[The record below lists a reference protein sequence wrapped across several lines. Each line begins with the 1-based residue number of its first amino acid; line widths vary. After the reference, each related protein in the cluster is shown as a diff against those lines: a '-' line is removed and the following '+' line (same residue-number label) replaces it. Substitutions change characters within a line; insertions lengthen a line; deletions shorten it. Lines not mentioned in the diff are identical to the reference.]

1 MRTLIFTSKKF
12 GKEIPTRLCIFLLL
26 LACYSTSF
34 ANDPINKNRTTN
46 SYAFTVKGK
55 VVDDAGKGLAGAT
68 VSEKGTTNSTATGGD
83 GSFTINVQ
91 GQSAVLV
98 VSYVGYTIKEVSVSS
113 ATSDLSIALSAVG
126 SSLEDVIVVG
136 YGTQRKQNTTS
147 AISTVKGSELSKV
160 PAANISNT
168 LAGRATG
175 VITRANGGR
184 PGADNATITIRG
196 AATTGASAPLIVVDN
211 VIRNNINEIDPNNI
225 ETVSILKDAAAV
237 APFGLAGANGVIL
250 ITTKRGT
257 VGAPT
262 LSFGGYYGDQQPT
275 YLPKMLSAQDYMRLK
290 NEAVLNDNPKNTS
303 GPYPQN
309 DIDNWATI
317 SAADPDDGKAISN
330 ALNDIVRKHSPIYQ
344 GTFQVRGG
352 TQTIR
357 YFAGFGYFK
366 QEGMF
371 NTANYDRY
379 NYNVNLD
386 VNVTPT
392 TLATLSIIGTFQKTN
407 DVDGGT
413 GNLFRGIY
421 KFLPISPLQF
431 SNGLPAESSGNSPL
445 AALASTGYQRRN
457 TTNTLSTITVE
468 QKLPFIKGL
477 SVKGSVSYDPY
488 NWVEK
493 QWHKPFIYYTRTGTA
508 APYTFTPNASTQET
522 SVTTFAWLQQQ
533 YWQQNTLTLQGY
545 LNYHNTFGK
554 HEITGL
560 AVAEKRSWKQF
571 DFRGR
576 KNNFALDV
584 DELNMGS
591 VVASDVSAAGGS
603 GTGATI
609 GYVGRVNYAFDKR
622 YLFEASGRYD
632 GHYFFAPGK
641 RMTFL
646 PALSA
651 GWVISNE
658 KFFEPV
664 AFVDNLKLRASWGKV
679 GNLPTGGAFQF
690 LSAYTIRTTP
700 AYSFGD
706 GTLVQGSF
714 VNQESNPNIT
724 WEIGK
729 KTDVGLEG
737 SLWNNL
743 LRFEAGYFYERR
755 TRILLAPNI
764 VVPVEY
770 GLGLAQ
776 ENAGVMENRGV
787 ELTLGTTKRL
797 RNGLMVSVDANIT
810 YAKNKLINTFENA
823 VTRNDPRRSRTGRRN
838 GVVFGYEYLG
848 LFTTADDKDGNDTIN
863 AKDGYTI
870 TQFGTLRPGDAKYAD
885 LGGPN
890 GVPDGKIDSYDE
902 KVIGNPQTPALI
914 YGLNIGASWKGFD
927 LSALLQGSGMSS
939 FNTYGFMTVA
949 HFNNNSNSAYE
960 YYNNRW
966 TRDNQDSKYPRAYS
980 SPKDNNGQTSTLWVK
995 NSSYLRLRTASL
1007 GYTIPAQ
1014 ISSRLRM
1021 KAVRVYVTGQNL
1033 VTFSKIKFTDPET
1046 NGEQGYPIQKTILAG
1061 FNITF

>member
-1 MRTLIFTSKKF
+1 MRKFISKSLRGHKTVLLKPLF
-12 GKEIPTRLCIFLLL
+12 FLLL
-26 LACYSTSF
+26 VTCYVTSF
-34 ANDPINKNRTTN
+34 AHDPITKNRIPAPN
-46 SYAFTVKGK
+46 DFTVRGK
-55 VVDDAGKGLAGAT
+55 VVDDKGNGLLGAT
-68 VSEKGTTNSTATGGD
+68 VAEKGHNNSTATTVD
-83 GSFTINVQ
+83 GSFSINLQ

-98 VSYVGYTIKEVSVSS
+98 VSYVGFLVREVSVTN
-113 ATSDLSIALSAVG
+113 ATSNLTIQLSSTDA
-126 SSLEDVIVVG
+126 SLDAIVVVG
-136 YGTQRKQNTTS
+136 YGTQRKLLSTS
-147 AISTVKGSELSKV
+147 AISTVKGAELSKV

-175 VITRANGGR
+175 IITRANGGR

-196 AATTGASAPLIVVDN
+196 AATTGATAPLIVVDN

-225 ETVSILKDAAAV
+225 ESVSILKDAAAV

-290 NEAVLNDNPKNTS
+290 NEAYKTENPT
-303 GPYPQN
+303 GTGYPYDPTFVEN
-309 DIDNWATI
+309 YLAE
-317 SAADPDDGKAISN
+317 AAKDPDDKWAISD

-392 TLATLSIIGTFQKTN
+392 TLATLSINGAFQKTN

-421 KFLPISPLQF
+421 KFLPISPLSF
-431 SNGLPAESSGNSPL
+431 SNGLPAESSGNAPL

-457 TTNTLSTITVE
+457 TTNTLSTFTVE

-477 SVKGSVSYDPY
+477 SAKGSVSYDPY

-493 QWHKPFIYYTRTGTA
+493 LWHKPFLYYTRSAT

-522 SVTTFAWLQQQ
+522 SVATFAWLQQQ

-554 HEITGL
+554 HDITGL
-560 AVAEKRSWKQF
+560 AVAERRTWKQF

-622 YLFEASGRYD
+622 YLFEAAGRYD

-641 RMTFL
+641 RLTFL

-658 KFFEPV
+658 KFFESV

-714 VNQESNPNIT
+714 VSQESNPNIT

-737 SLWNNL
+737 SLWHSL

-787 ELTLGTTKRL
+787 ELTLGSTKRFSNDL
-797 RNGLMVSVDANIT
+797 QVSVDANVT
-810 YAKNKLINTFENA
+810 YAKNKLINIYENA
-823 VTRNDPRRSRTGRRN
+823 TTRDDPRRSRTGRRN
-838 GVVFGYEYLG
+838 GVVFGYESLG
-848 LFTTADDKDGNDTIN
+848 LFTTEDDKNKDGLIN
-863 AKDGYTI
+863 ATDGYTI
-870 TQFGTLRPGDAKYAD
+870 TQFGTLRPGDIRYAD

-902 KVIGNPQTPALI
+902 KVVGYPTTPALI
-914 YGLNIGASWKGFD
+914 YGLNLAAGWKGFD
-927 LSALLQGSGMSS
+927 LSALFQGSGMSS
-939 FNTYGFMTVA
+939 FNINGFMTVA
-949 HFNNNSNSAYE
+949 HLNNNSNSAYE

-966 TRDNQDSKYPRAYS
+966 TPENQNSKYPRAYS
-980 SPKDNNGQTSTLWVK
+980 SPNNNNQQTSDWWVK

-1046 NGEQGYPIQKTILAG
+1046 TGEQGYPIQKTILGG

>member
-1 MRTLIFTSKKF
+1 MRKFITKPVRFGETLPAKI
-12 GKEIPTRLCIFLLL
+12 CFLLVMF
-26 LACYSTSF
+26 ACCITSF
-34 ANDPINKNRTTN
+34 AKDPIDKNRTSS
-46 SYAFTVKGK
+46 SYAFTVSGK

-68 VSEKGTTNSTATGGD
+68 ISEKGSTNSTATTAD
-83 GSFTINVQ
+83 GSFTISLQ
-91 GQSAVLV
+91 GNSAVLV
-98 VSYVGYTIKEVSVSS
+98 VSYVGYTIKEIPVTTASSNLTIQLSSVSN
-113 ATSDLSIALSAVG
+113 
-126 SSLEDVIVVG
+126 SLEDVIVVG
-136 YGTQRKQNTTS
+136 YGTQRKLTSTS
-147 AISTVKGSELSKV
+147 AVSSVKGGELAKV
-160 PAANISNT
+160 PAANITNS

-196 AATTGASAPLIVVDN
+196 AATTGATGALIVVDN

-225 ETVSILKDAAAV
+225 ESVSILKDAAAV

-250 ITTKRGT
+250 ITTKRGI

-290 NEAVLNDNPKNTS
+290 NEAYKTEVPNGTNPPFAQTL
-303 GPYPQN
+303 
-309 DIDNWATI
+309 IDNYLSE
-317 SAADPDDGKAISN
+317 SAKDPDDGLAMSD

-352 TQTIR
+352 TQTVK

-371 NTANYDRY
+371 NNANYDRY

-386 VNVTPT
+386 VNITPT
-392 TLATLSIIGTFQKTN
+392 TVATLSINGSFQKTN

-421 KFLPISPLQF
+421 KFLPISPLKF
-431 SNGLPAESSGNSPL
+431 ANGMPAESSGNSPL

-457 TTNTLSTITVE
+457 TTNTLSTVTLE

-477 SVKGSVSYDPY
+477 SAKGSVSYDPY
-488 NWVEK
+488 NYVDK
-493 QWHKPFIYYTRTGTA
+493 QWHRPFTYYTRSAT
-508 APYTFTPNASTQET
+508 APYTFSPNSSTQET
-522 SVTTFAWLQQQ
+522 SVTVYSWLNQQ

-554 HEITGL
+554 HDITGL
-560 AVAEKRSWKQF
+560 AVAERRTWKQF

-576 KNNFALDV
+576 RNNFALDV

-591 VVASDVSAAGGS
+591 VNRNDFENAGGS
-603 GTGATI
+603 GTGATV

-622 YLFEASGRYD
+622 YVFEATGRYD

-651 GWVISNE
+651 AWNISNE
-658 KFFEPV
+658 RFFESV

-706 GTLVQGSF
+706 GALVQGSF
-714 VNQESNPNIT
+714 VDRENNPDIT

-729 KTDVGLEG
+729 KSDIGLEG

-743 LRFEAGYFYERR
+743 LRFELGYFYERR
-755 TRILLAPNI
+755 TGMLLAPNI

-787 ELTLGTTKRL
+787 EITLGTTKKL
-797 RNGLMVSVDANIT
+797 NNGLLVSVDANVT

-838 GVVFGYEYLG
+838 GVVFGYESMG
-848 LFTTADDKDGNDTIN
+848 LFTTADDKNNDGVIN
-863 AKDGYTI
+863 ATDGYTI
-870 TQFGTLRPGDAKYAD
+870 TQFGTLRPGDIRYAD
-885 LGGPN
+885 LGGVN

-902 KVIGNPQTPALI
+902 KVVGNPQTPGLI
-914 YGLNIGASWKGFD
+914 YGVNAALSWKGFD
-927 LSALLQGSGMSS
+927 LSALFQGSGMSS
-939 FNTYGFMTVA
+939 FNIYGFMTVA
-949 HFNNNSNSAYE
+949 HFNNNSNSSYE
-960 YYNNRW
+960 YYNSRW
-966 TRDNQDSKYPRAYS
+966 TVDNQNSKYPRAYS
-980 SPKDNNGQTSTLWVK
+980 SPSNNNGQTSDFWVK
-995 NSSYLRLRTASL
+995 NSSYLRMRTASL
-1007 GYTIPAQ
+1007 GYTIPVQ
-1014 ISSRLRM
+1014 VTSKLKM
-1021 KAVRVYVTGQNL
+1021 KSIRIYVTGQNL
-1033 VTFSKIKFTDPET
+1033 LTFGKIKFTDPET
-1046 NGEQGYPIQKTILAG
+1046 NGEQGYPIQKTILGG